1 MRKITL
7 ALAFTFFAIICAAQQ
22 QPKLVV
28 GIIVDQM
35 RYDYLTRFWDKFGS
49 DGFKKI
55 IAQGFNCEQAHFNY
69 MPTYTAPGHASIYT
83 GTTPANHGIIANN
96 WYEKETQKT
105 IYCTFDEAINAVG
118 STGIE
123 GKMSPKNLLVTTI
136 TDELKTAN
144 NKAKVIGI
152 SIKDRGAILPAGHQ
166 ADAAYWFV
174 GEEEGKW
181 ISSSYYMNELPTWL
195 ENLNKK
201 NTANTYLNQTW
212 ETLLPINQYTESIA
226 DNNTFEGTFKG
237 EQTPTFPH
245 NLPQLRKE
253 NKNYDIIKTTP
264 FGNTIL
270 KELAFEVIKN
280 EKLGADE
287 ITDMLTISF
296 SSTDYVGHQFGPY
309 SVEIEDTY
317 LRLDKEIA
325 ELLTYLETNIGKN
338 NFLLFLTA
346 DHGVVDI
353 PEHSIENKIPA
364 GYFDEKKVFKKLN
377 NALFEAFNVEN
388 LVENLSNYQIFLNH
402 TKITEQKLN
411 LTVLENFCT
420 NFLLQQKGIVKAVS
434 ATNLKAA
441 DFNEKI
447 LSNVQRGFHQT
458 RSGDV
463 LFVLASGWINE
474 APYKG
479 TTHGS
484 PYNYDTHVPLLWYG
498 FHIPQGKKS
507 EPVVIP
513 DIAATLAVLLQIP
526 LPSACD
532 GKVIEELTNTK

>member
-7 ALAFTFFAIICAAQQ
+7 ALALTCFTFICTAQQ

-28 GIIVDQM
+28 GIVVDQM

-96 WYEKETQKT
+96 WYEKETKKT

-144 NKAKVIGI
+144 KKAKVIGI

-181 ISSSYYMNELPTWL
+181 ISSSYYMKTLPTWL

-353 PEHSIENKIPA
+353 PEHSLENKIPA

-377 NALFEAFNVEN
+377 KALFEAFNVEN
-388 LVENLSNYQIFLNH
+388 LVEDLSNYQIFLNH

-411 LTVLENFCT
+411 LTVLEDFCAA
-420 NFLLQQKGIVKAVS
+420 FLLQQKGIVKAVS

-463 LFVLASGWINE
+463 LFVLASGWIIE
-474 APYKG
+474 ASYKG

-532 GKVIEELTNTK
+532 GKPIEAFFK